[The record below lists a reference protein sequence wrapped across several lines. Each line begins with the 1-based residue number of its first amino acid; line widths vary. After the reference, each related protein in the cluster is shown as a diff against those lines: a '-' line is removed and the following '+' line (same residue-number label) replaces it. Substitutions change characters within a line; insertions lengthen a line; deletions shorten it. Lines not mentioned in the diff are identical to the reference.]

1 MLLSIEMHFDFYNW
15 HLPCF
20 MLLSIAMR
28 FDFYI
33 VVVIVILLASC
44 CCQCTHLHGIFHAM
58 QSFISVWR
66 IPPAKQVWQ
75 QSKLEKHQCS
85 RSTVEMAGENADVNM
100 VAGVDDNMDGAPMV
114 DDHEDEGSEVDFQGL
129 EGESDRTSQCTTL
142 ELGAEEPGDKGP
154 KVQWEYTFLPIKDP
168 EASINNIELGGK
180 ANLYHRTWE
189 GNSSRLAAHK
199 DVWLNITGIGNSS
212 HKYEFVKAIFLAV
225 PQAEYLHYKCSSGRF
240 KDVCF
245 RQVPGC
251 KPVSWDHFYS
261 DDGKLVAVQFYYA
274 LSGRPL
280 KVVILGRTSSPT
292 AWLVRIREA
301 DSRSSSPHCL
311 WTSLWGSR
319 IMVEAVSL
327 AACEKPCFWKLKGLE
342 RWIDTCSTTKLVPC
356 DINNLDVWVNLEV
369 WVNHWCLQALVC
381 WKNLEAESLFVYFS
395 RWHYILYIYILYLYR
410 WETHIHRLRGFK
422 SR

>member
-1 MLLSIEMHFDFYNW
+1 
-15 HLPCF
+15 
-20 MLLSIAMR
+20 
-28 FDFYI
+28 
-33 VVVIVILLASC
+33 
-44 CCQCTHLHGIFHAM
+44 
-58 QSFISVWR
+58 
-66 IPPAKQVWQ
+66 
-75 QSKLEKHQCS
+75 
-85 RSTVEMAGENADVNM
+85 MAGENADVNM

-142 ELGAEEPGDKGP
+142 ELGAEEPEDKGP
-154 KVQWEYTFLPIKDP
+154 KVQWEYTFLPIKNP

-280 KVVILGRTSSPT
+280 KVAILGRPWSGTVKKLLDELTYRLARENQGSRFQKFKSALPMNK
-292 AWLVRIREA
+292 LVR
-301 DSRSSSPHCL
+301 
-311 WTSLWGSR
+311 
-319 IMVEAVSL
+319 
-327 AACEKPCFWKLKGLE
+327 F
-342 RWIDTCSTTKLVPC
+342 
-356 DINNLDVWVNLEV
+356 
-369 WVNHWCLQALVC
+369 
-381 WKNLEAESLFVYFS
+381 
-395 RWHYILYIYILYLYR
+395 
-410 WETHIHRLRGFK
+410 
-422 SR
+422 